1 MFGRLKKEKHQTVEI
16 TISNRTVIRVVG
28 LVILS
33 LLFLG
38 FLRQTGEALVLIFV
52 AFFLALS
59 LNTPVHWI
67 SDHLPGKR
75 RGSRTLATGVSFLF
89 VVLLLG
95 GFLASFA
102 PPLIRETRSF
112 LEAVPGLV
120 EDVRDKDSSLGS
132 FINRYDLQDDIDKIS
147 DQLSNRLGNLSG
159 TAVST
164 VSRVGGG
171 IVSTLTVLVLTFMM
185 LVEGPAWAAR
195 FKRLIPDERR
205 KHVEEL
211 GSDMYRVVRG
221 YVNGQVLLAGTAA
234 IVLLPPFFALHI
246 SYPIALMVVVFIC
259 GLIPLVG
266 HTIGAVIV
274 SLVALFTSPFAAIIV
289 LVYYIL
295 YQQIE
300 NYFIQPHIQA
310 NATNMSPL
318 LVFASV
324 IVGVSFSGL
333 LGGLL
338 AIPIAGC
345 LRILM
350 LDYLNARHL
359 LHEVPSPSPVV
370 SAKRKS

>member
-16 TISNRTVIRVVG
+16 TISNRTVVRVLG

-38 FLRQTGEALVLIFV
+38 VLRQVGEALVLIFV

-59 LNTPVHWI
+59 LNAPVHWI
-67 SDHLPGKR
+67 ADHLPGKR

-102 PPLIRETRSF
+102 PPLVRETRSF

-120 EDVRDKDSSLGS
+120 EDVRDEDSSLGS
-132 FINRYDLQDDIDKIS
+132 FISRYDLQDDIDKIS
-147 DQLSNRLGNLSG
+147 DQLSNRLGNFSG

-164 VSRVGGG
+164 LSRVGGG

-185 LVEGPAWAAR
+185 LAEGPAWAAR
-195 FKRLIPDERR
+195 FKRLIPLERR
-205 KHVEEL
+205 KHAEEL
-211 GSDMYRVVRG
+211 GSDMYRVVKG
-221 YVNGQVLLAGTAA
+221 YVNGQVLLAATAA
-234 IVLLPPFFALHI
+234 IILLPPFFALHI

-274 SLVALFTSPFAAIIV
+274 SSVALFTSPFAAIIV

-324 IVGVSFSGL
+324 IIGVSFSGL

-345 LRILM
+345 LRILV
-350 LDYLNARHL
+350 LDYLRARHL
-359 LHEVPSPSPVV
+359 LYESSVKQ
-370 SAKRKS
+370 AKNKA